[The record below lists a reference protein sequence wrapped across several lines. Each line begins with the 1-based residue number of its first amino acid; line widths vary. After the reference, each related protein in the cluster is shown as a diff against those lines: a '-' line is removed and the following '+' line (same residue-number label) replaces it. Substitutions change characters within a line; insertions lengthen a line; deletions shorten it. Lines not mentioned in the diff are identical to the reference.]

1 MSKRMSVFAGNS
13 QEGVKNQG
21 VPFLLLLPPFFF
33 FLFLSRRCLEINH
46 QTGELLPV
54 LLWQMASTARDGG
67 SASAGLRGEFCSGR
81 QQGAMCRLPSAF
93 I

>member
-33 FLFLSRRCLEINH
+33 FFYFFL
-46 QTGELLPV
+46 GDV
-54 LLWQMASTARDGG
+54 WK
-67 SASAGLRGEFCSGR
+67 
-81 QQGAMCRLPSAF
+81 
-93 I
+93 